1 MVADLETFAKVR
13 ALHERTDSPGEK
25 TAAMLKMQTLAR
37 KAGMSVE
44 QAMSTL
50 DRESK
55 AAPQPEF
62 RSQAQTAADMFNEL
76 FNTPEMRAQ
85 RAERE
90 AKRQARCRELLAEY
104 GSEDAVWADTER
116 EAALRRA
123 CEPLLGP
130 GQTWKTIYH
139 LDGWGSFGSRSQMP
153 QSVRRTVSE
162 AWPLPTNVSGAW
174 AEYEAAEKL
183 DNDRCAFC
191 PDYTPHTWAEARRY
205 ILEDLC
211 HTLPARSLRDIRGR
225 LSWMEH
231 VARLDIARSWEE
243 QEPTLQALRADIERM
258 GARLRDEDAET
269 VQNGQSSIRSGA
281 SFTTKSQNSGSGRG
295 DVQDGQCGTAQPLSS
310 PDPGIAMCPVY
321 SGRRTNA
328 DKRRDV
334 LALLGQDLTDREIAR
349 RAGVSPQTVG
359 NIRRRV

>member
-13 ALHERTDSPGEK
+13 ALHDRTDSPGEK

-50 DRESK
+50 DRQPT
-55 AAPQPEF
+55 AAPKPAE
-62 RSQAQTAADMFNEL
+62 RSQAQAAADMFNEF

-116 EAALRRA
+116 EGALRRA

-130 GQTWKTIYH
+130 GQTWNTIYD
-139 LDGWGSFGSRSQMP
+139 LDGWGSFGSRLQMP
-153 QSVRRTVSE
+153 ETVRRTVAE
-162 AWPLPTNVSGAW
+162 AWPLPTTVAEAW

-211 HTLPARSLRDIRGR
+211 QTLPARSLHDLRCR

-243 QEPTLQALRADIERM
+243 QAPTLQTLRADIERM
-258 GARLRDEDAET
+258 GARLRDEDAGT
-269 VQNGQSSIRSGA
+269 VQDGQRSTRPGG
-281 SFTTKSQNSGSGRG
+281 SFTTKSQNSRSGRG
-295 DVQDGQCGTAQPLSS
+295 DVQDGQCGTTQPLSS
-310 PDPGIAMCPVY
+310 PDPVTATTPVHY
-321 SGRRTNA
+321 GHRRRTNA

-334 LALLGQDLTDREIAR
+334 LALLEP
-349 RAGVSPQTVG
+349 V
-359 NIRRRV
+359 